1 VINKKIAL
9 LYEVRNNMYVFPG
22 GKIEKNETNIEAL
35 IRETKEEAG
44 LTVKPESI
52 IEYGIVTEIRK
63 DIYVDGIFEQNDFFY
78 ICNVEDKTIEQKL
91 TEHEKE
97 IGYILKIV
105 SIEKAISLNEVEIT
119 TGKKYSERET
129 FILKSLKENKII

>member
-1 VINKKIAL
+1 MINKKIAL

-44 LTVKPESI
+44 LIVKPESI